1 MRQQVVILAA
11 GMGTRLGKPFPKSLT
26 PLIDGR
32 TIMAQQIENILAVF
46 PEAQVYTVVGFKLD
60 MILEAHPRSLYVY
73 NEEFDVTNTSKSL
86 LRALRATGDGGVIW
100 LNGDVVFDPRVLE
113 RLREHIEADQS
124 VVAVNTSV
132 VGEEEVKY
140 TVDVEGWVVA
150 LSKTVHGGL
159 GESIG
164 INFVAQRDK
173 ATLVERLEEVDAQD
187 YFERAIELAIEK
199 DGLRVLPVDISDL
212 YAVEVDFAEDLDR
225 ANAHVG
231 EASSSA

>member
-1 MRQQVVILAA
+1 
-11 GMGTRLGKPFPKSLT
+11 MGTRLGKPFPKSLT
-26 PLIDGR
+26 PLSDGR

-140 TVDVEGWVVA
+140 TVDAEGWVAA

-187 YFERAIELAIEK
+187 YFERGIELAIEK